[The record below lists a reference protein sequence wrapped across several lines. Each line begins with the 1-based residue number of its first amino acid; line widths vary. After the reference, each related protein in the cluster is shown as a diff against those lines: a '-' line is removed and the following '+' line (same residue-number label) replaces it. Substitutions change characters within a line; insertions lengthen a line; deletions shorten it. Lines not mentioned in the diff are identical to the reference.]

1 MKAIIAILFA
11 AAFLIATAVAQQ
23 PAQPPQSPH
32 PPNMPGADNIP
43 NHPHPPNPD
52 PLAHLMF
59 PPDMIMGHMLELG
72 LTD

>member
-1 MKAIIAILFA
+1 MKTKIAVILGAVLF
-11 AAFLIATAVAQQ
+11 IATVVFAQQ
-23 PAQPPQSPH
+23 QPPQ
-32 PPNMPGADNIP
+32 PGGPP

-59 PPDMIMGHMLELG
+59 PPDLIMGHARQLG